1 MKEHMPPLI
10 RTGLSMALLA
20 VALIAAP
27 TGPWAQMRQLS
38 ASATTADFIRA
49 LTPAPG
55 KPTPP
60 RARDVVIGGSVQ
72 PDQDSGAGMAEVS
85 IHIKFGT
92 NTATLT
98 GEGEDVIKRLA
109 AALNSP
115 QLLPYHFLIHC
126 FTARTHDA
134 DRALELT
141 NRQADAVRTLLVGT
155 YGIDPTRIDAMGE
168 GQSTPLDK
176 AHPESAV
183 NERIEV
189 VNLGP

>member
-1 MKEHMPPLI
+1 MRLPIRIPP
-10 RTGLSMALLA
+10 SMALLA
-20 VALIAAP
+20 IALIAAAP
-27 TGPWAQMRQLS
+27 TSPWAQTKQLS

-60 RARDVVIGGSVQ
+60 RSRGVTIDGSVQ
-72 PDQDSGAGMAEVS
+72 PNQDYGADIAEVS
-85 IHIKFGT
+85 INIKFGAT
-92 NTATLT
+92 SATLT

-115 QLLPYHFLIHC
+115 QLSPYHFLIHC
-126 FTARTHDA
+126 FTARTRDA
-134 DRALELT
+134 DHALELT
-141 NRQADAVRTLLVGT
+141 NRQADALRTLLVNT
-155 YGIDPTRIDAMGE
+155 YHIDPARIDAIGE